1 VKGNGLAAGG
11 DLEGFG
17 YWYDEKQQDTG
28 DLWHRTLIDP
38 GLFARIG
45 ALAPGTRVLDL
56 GCGNG
61 YIARRLARAGA
72 KVVGVDRSREL
83 VERARAWGKAE
94 RLGIAYHLAD
104 AADLRMIRDRSF
116 DLGIANMSLM
126 DIADGAGA
134 IREMARVLVPRGRFI
149 FSISHPCFDIDT
161 RSAWVL
167 EGSSVTGAVFRK
179 VTAYRE
185 PHEDRYAWNLKD
197 GRTAFTSGHHR
208 PLSWYAKEL
217 RRNGFVIVDLEE
229 PSPGPDY
236 GTQSV
241 RREWLE
247 QIPLHLV
254 VEARREPSPGTSP

>member
-1 VKGNGLAAGG
+1 VEGPGSAAGG

-17 YWYDEKQQDTG
+17 YWYDEKQQETG

-38 GLFARIG
+38 GLFTRIG
-45 ALAPGTRVLDL
+45 SLAPGIRVLDL

-72 KVVGVDRSREL
+72 QVVGVDRSPAS
-83 VERARAWGKAE
+83 VERARETAQP
-94 RLGIAYHLAD
+94 LGIAYHLAD
-104 AADLRMIRDRSF
+104 AANLGMIPATGF
-116 DLGIANMSLM
+116 DLVIANMSLM

-134 IREMARVLVPRGRFI
+134 IREAARVLVPGGRFI

-167 EGSSVTGAVFRK
+167 EGSSGTWAVFRK
-179 VTAYRE
+179 VTAYRQ

-197 GRTAFTSGHHR
+197 GRTAYTSGHHR
-208 PLSWYAKEL
+208 PLSWYVKEL
-217 RRNGFVIVDLEE
+217 HRDGFAIVDLEE

-236 GTQSV
+236 GIQKV
-241 RREWLE
+241 RQEWLE

-254 VEARREPSPGTSP
+254 VEARRELPPGTPP